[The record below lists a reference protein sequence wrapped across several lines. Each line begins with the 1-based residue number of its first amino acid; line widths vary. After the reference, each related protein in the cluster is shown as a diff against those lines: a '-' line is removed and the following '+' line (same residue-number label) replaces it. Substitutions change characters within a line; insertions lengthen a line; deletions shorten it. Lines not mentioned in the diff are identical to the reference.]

1 MSPAAVLT
9 VTAPSTG
16 VTVNPSAMRH
26 PLSRSLMLA
35 AVGLTGLLGC
45 STPPVQAESA
55 AAASGPSAAADA
67 TANGSRN
74 CKAIGDFYWEVGD
87 GKGAIVSGAVGDEY
101 SANKEISIASA
112 SKFVWGA
119 YVLEKIGK
127 NREPDDRTVQALTMR
142 AGFTGFN
149 PIACLLSRTVEACAT
164 SRSNAAQTPGDVGH
178 FSYGGGHDQR
188 LAVDLGLG
196 RFSADQL
203 TREVRTYLGND
214 LGLSYKKPQPAGGME
229 GTPAGYAG
237 FLRKIINGELRMHDF
252 LGSNAVCT
260 LPGRCPGAL
269 TSPVKEAWHYS
280 LNHWVEDD
288 PRTGDGSF
296 SSPGLQGFY
305 PWISADKKTYGI
317 VAREVLRANAY
328 WASVECGRDIRKA
341 YFSGK
346 AVP

>member
-1 MSPAAVLT
+1 MNLHLSPPPLPRPAVRRL
-9 VTAPSTG
+9 
-16 VTVNPSAMRH
+16 
-26 PLSRSLMLA
+26 LA
-35 AVGLTGLLGC
+35 GGTLLLALLGC
-45 STPPVQAESA
+45 SAPPAVMAEAPA
-55 AAASGPSAAADA
+55 ADGPSAAQA
-67 TANGSRN
+67 TASGSRN
-74 CKAIGDFYWEVGD
+74 CKAIGDFYWEIGD
-87 GKGAIVSGAVGDEY
+87 GKGAIASGSVGDEY
-101 SANKEISIASA
+101 SAGKPISIASA

-127 NREPDDRTVQALTMR
+127 NRQPDDSTVQALTMR

-164 SRSNAAQTPGDVGH
+164 SRSNALLAQSDVGH

-196 RFSADQL
+196 RLSAGEL
-203 TREVRTYLGND
+203 TREVRSYLGND
-214 LGLSYKKPQPAGGME
+214 LGLAYKKPQPAGGME
-229 GTPAGYAG
+229 GSPADYAG
-237 FLRKIINGELRMHDF
+237 FLRKIINGQLRMHDF
-252 LGSNAVCT
+252 LGTHAVCT

-269 TSPVKEAWHYS
+269 LSPVKEDWHYS

-346 AVP
+346 PVP